1 MNKIK
6 LSIERYGQFIKF
18 CIVGVANTSISLV
31 VYALLLKLSV
41 HYLAASTIAYLAGII
56 NGYIFSSSFVFKK
69 KFNYMQGLKFL
80 GVYLSSLLIN
90 LGLLFIFVEILH
102 ISEFFGQVIATCF
115 NVIYNYL
122 LNKLWTFK
130 ISIED

>member
-6 LSIERYGQFIKF
+6 LSIKKYGQFIKF
-18 CIVGVANTSISLV
+18 CLVGVGNTAISLL
-31 VYALLLKLSV
+31 VYALLIHFGM
-41 HYLAASTIAYLAGII
+41 HYLLASTLSYCAGII

-69 KFNYMQGLKFL
+69 KMDMKQGLKFV

-90 LGLLFIFVEILH
+90 LLLLYILVDIFSIHELPA
-102 ISEFFGQVIATCF
+102 QVLVTFF

-122 LNKLWTFK
+122 LNKIWTFNSK
-130 ISIED
+130 